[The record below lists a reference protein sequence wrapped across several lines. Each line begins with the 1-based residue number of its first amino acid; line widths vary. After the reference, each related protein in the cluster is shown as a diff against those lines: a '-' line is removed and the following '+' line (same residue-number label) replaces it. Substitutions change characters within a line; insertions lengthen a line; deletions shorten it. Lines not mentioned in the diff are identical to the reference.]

1 MEKQHAL
8 RESSNLKRFATYYKP
23 HMGLFILDMVCALLI
38 AGIDLA
44 FPMLTRQAIN
54 GFLPSIDNGTGE
66 FRPYLVFIIALV
78 GLYVIRT
85 GLQFIVDFYGHMLGI
100 RMEYDMRKELFG
112 HLQKLSFKFY
122 DKTRTG
128 HIMSRMMNDLNEMTE
143 LAHHGPEDLFLS
155 TIMLAGSFVLLL
167 FIEWRLALSVY
178 IFVPLLIWFAIKRR
192 GKMSAS
198 FKEVK
203 QKIAGVNADL
213 ESSISGIRVSKAFA
227 NEDYEI
233 EKFDSGNLVF
243 RSSKDE
249 AYRNMAVFM
258 SGMSFMTNI
267 LNVIVLGVGGFFIY
281 RGEMGYGDLT
291 AFILYVNNFLVPVR
305 RLTQFVQ
312 QYEAGMTGFE
322 RFLEIIDEEPDI
334 KDRKNAVTLKN
345 VEGVIEFDQVSFGYD
360 GDEKVLDHISIK
372 IPVGKTLAL
381 VGPSGGGK
389 TTLCHLIPRF
399 YEVTGGSIR
408 LDGTDIR
415 DIKMSDLR
423 GHIGLVSQDVFLFAG
438 TIRENIQYG
447 RRDAREGDIIEA
459 AKNAQIHEFIMSLPE
474 GYDTNIGERGIRLS
488 GGQKQRISIARV
500 FLKDPAIL
508 ILDEAT
514 SALDNETE
522 TLIQQALEK
531 LSKGRTSLVIAHR
544 LSTIKH
550 AHEIVV
556 INEEGIAEQGR
567 HEVLLEK
574 GGIYAS
580 LYKAQFKGY
589 IPDKPFL
596 FADKERN

>member
-1 MEKQHAL
+1 MEKQHTS

-54 GFLPSIDNGTGE
+54 GFLPSIGSGTGE

-78 GLYVIRT
+78 GLYIFRT

-100 RMEYDMRKELFG
+100 RMEYEMRKELFG

-155 TIMLAGSFVLLL
+155 TIMLAGSFILLL

-213 ESSISGIRVSKAFA
+213 ESSISGIRVSKAFT

-233 EKFDSGNLVF
+233 EKFDSGNLIF

-345 VEGVIEFDQVSFGYD
+345 VKGAIEFDQVSFGYD
-360 GDEKVLDHISIK
+360 DDEKVLDHISLK
-372 IPVGKTLAL
+372 VPVGKTLAL

-408 LDGTDIR
+408 LDGKDIR

-447 RRDAREGDIIEA
+447 RRDATEGDIIEA
-459 AKNAQIHEFIMSLPE
+459 AKNAQIHDFIMSLPG

-522 TLIQQALEK
+522 ILIQQALEQ

-544 LSTIKH
+544 LSTIKN

-556 INEEGIAEQGR
+556 INEEGIVEQGR
-567 HEVLLEK
+567 HEVLLEE
-574 GGIYAS
+574 GGIYAN

-589 IPDKPFL
+589 IPDKL
-596 FADKERN
+596 LV